1 MSGGIAY
8 VYDERGDFYE
18 KSCNLASV
26 DLEPVIGGE
35 DVRILTELVEEHVR
49 RTGSPQAK
57 RILANWTSVL
67 PHFVKIYP
75 HELKR
80 VRGVERSATQ
90 YSGAREMVAA
100 AAAEVQ
106 RG

>member
-1 MSGGIAY
+1 
-8 VYDERGDFYE
+8 
-18 KSCNLASV
+18 
-26 DLEPVIGGE
+26 
-35 DVRILTELVEEHVR
+35 
-49 RTGSPQAK
+49 
-57 RILANWTSVL
+57 
-67 PHFVKIYP
+67 VKIYP

-90 YSGAREMVAA
+90 YSGARELVAV